1 MTREATPRVV
11 FWTLSLASV
20 KGDEKVNETPVLNLD
35 EVVDPL
41 SLEVSEVTGSRTL
54 EVDQIDGHRTSADLA
69 RTMAAMLDLPENQP
83 YALRDE
89 DSQRMLLDDHPIG
102 SQVSKTTRP
111 RLTVIPK
118 ARLGA

>member
-1 MTREATPRVV
+1 
-11 FWTLSLASV
+11 
-20 KGDEKVNETPVLNLD
+20 VNDTHVLNLD
-35 EVVDPL
+35 KVVDPL

-54 EVDQIDGHRTSADLA
+54 EMEGIDGHRTAADLA
-69 RTMAAMLDLPENQP
+69 RSMAAMLELPENQP

-89 DSQRMLLDDHPIG
+89 DSQRMLLDEQPVG
-102 SQVSKTTRP
+102 SQISPTTRP

>member
-1 MTREATPRVV
+1 M
-11 FWTLSLASV
+11 
-20 KGDEKVNETPVLNLD
+20 NETPVLNLD

-41 SLEVSEVTGSRTL
+41 SLEVSKVTGSRTL

-83 YALRDE
+83 YAFADE
-89 DSQRMLLDDHPIG
+89 DSQRMLLDNHPIG